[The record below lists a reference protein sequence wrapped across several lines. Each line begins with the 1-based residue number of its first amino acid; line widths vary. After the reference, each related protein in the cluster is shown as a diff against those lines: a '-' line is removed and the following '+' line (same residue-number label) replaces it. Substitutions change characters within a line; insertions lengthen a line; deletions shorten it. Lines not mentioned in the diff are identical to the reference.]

1 MTEEESLEQQTEATP
16 ATQPTA
22 RAPADKKP
30 TPLIFIA
37 VALLLLLLIV
47 GAVLYFLLL
56 AGGDQELTIAG
67 VEDKEYIAEYLKRK
81 QSEDSLFKLRDE
93 EPRFTRQFTYTVNLA
108 DGKHM
113 LKITWKAMMY
123 DQTAIDYLMAR
134 KLVIDDNIASMLSKW
149 MAEELKTRSG
159 LELLKREIYKELNS
173 IFEQPFIEQSESKD
187 RSPVKR
193 ILITEFFIN

>member
-1 MTEEESLEQQTEATP
+1 
-16 ATQPTA
+16 
-22 RAPADKKP
+22 
-30 TPLIFIA
+30 
-37 VALLLLLLIV
+37 
-47 GAVLYFLLL
+47 
-56 AGGDQELTIAG
+56 
-67 VEDKEYIAEYLKRK
+67 
-81 QSEDSLFKLRDE
+81 
-93 EPRFTRQFTYTVNLA
+93 
-108 DGKHM
+108 
-113 LKITWKAMMY
+113 MMY